1 MQGLK
6 PILPAYDRVLVV
18 AGPRYGDILS
28 YLWDDRNGI
37 EHIVASVR
45 RPSTIGKIEAF
56 HKAYAYE
63 AWMYPSHQSFVTYW
77 NYERPHQ
84 GIGYL
89 YPADVYFRD
98 LRDTS

>member
-1 MQGLK
+1 
-6 PILPAYDRVLVV
+6 V
-18 AGPRYGDILS
+18 
-28 YLWDDRNGI
+28 N
-37 EHIVASVR
+37 
-45 RPSTIGKIEAF
+45 
-56 HKAYAYE
+56 
-63 AWMYPSHQSFVTYW
+63 YW

>member
-1 MQGLK
+1 MFTEYCSG
-6 PILPAYDRVLVV
+6 
-18 AGPRYGDILS
+18 
-28 YLWDDRNGI
+28 NGI
-37 EHIVASVR
+37 QHIVTSIR

-56 HKAYAYE
+56 HKSYTIE
-63 AWMYPSHQSFVTYW
+63 APTYPDHHAFINYW

-98 LRDTS
+98 LTHQGS